1 MWLGLNI
8 PYSGFPF
15 IEEDRF
21 ASNLSRAVLYV
32 TQFGLIDSS
41 LRSYMYT
48 EEVWQTM
55 VQSFSF
61 KSYDALIFGI

>member
-15 IEEDRF
+15 IEEDQF

-41 LRSYMYT
+41 LRSNMYT
-48 EEVWQTM
+48 EEVW
-55 VQSFSF
+55 
-61 KSYDALIFGI
+61 

>member
-8 PYSGFPF
+8 PFSGFPF

-21 ASNLSRAVLYV
+21 ASNLSRVVLYV

-48 EEVWQTM
+48 EEVW
-55 VQSFSF
+55 
-61 KSYDALIFGI
+61 

>member
-41 LRSYMYT
+41 LLSYMYT
-48 EEVWQTM
+48 EEVW
-55 VQSFSF
+55 
-61 KSYDALIFGI
+61 